1 MRPAPDSV
9 AVLEK
14 LQALR
19 NHGSRFGVERMAEL
33 DTMLGAP
40 SRRFPAIHVAGTNGK
55 GSTSAMIEAIQRAHG
70 RTTGLYTSPH
80 LVRLGERVQVNR
92 RALSEKAILA
102 LCEELFPVAEELGRK
117 DAELYPSFFEFMT
130 AMAFLTFA
138 RQPVDVGIV
147 EVGLGG
153 RLDATN
159 ILEKP
164 LVTVITS
171 IGLDHTDMLGDTI
184 GKIAAEK
191 AGILK
196 PGVPLALGI
205 VPLEAEAVIRARAAE
220 IGAPVY
226 AVREI
231 FDFGGLTAD
240 FAENADIFPSAHSAP
255 SAVKSL
261 KTVPLTNLAG
271 DYQRANAALA
281 LLACGLAG
289 GANRRASV
297 LLRPESRHG
306 ESGVPL
312 ISDLR
317 PEQVSGPTA
326 LPIDDATARRA
337 LTHVEWAA
345 RWQEFPLSEGR
356 RLILDVA
363 HNEEGARALEANL
376 EKLVRDTGRKP
387 VVVAGVLGLDRAKPL
402 FEVFGKYAGELILV
416 RPDQE
421 RACSLEDLEKCVPS
435 GYTGRV
441 RRSTVAEIFPEK
453 GACALGAPGE
463 TVVVAGSVYL
473 AGEVLSRFA
482 EDKACDEYSKLQDKL
497 PGAKNAGA

>member
-1 MRPAPDSV
+1 MRQAPSI
-9 AVLEK
+9 ANPVLEK

-19 NHGSRFGVERMAEL
+19 NHGSRFGIERMAEL
-33 DTMLGAP
+33 DTLIGAP

-92 RALSEKAILA
+92 RPLSEKVILEF
-102 LCEELFPVAEELGRK
+102 CDELFPAAEELGKK

-138 RQPVDVGIV
+138 RQPVDVGVI

-159 ILEKP
+159 ILTP
-164 LVTVITS
+164 RVCVITS

-184 GKIAAEK
+184 EKIAGEK

-196 PGVPLALGI
+196 PSVPLALGL
-205 VPLEAEAVIRARAAE
+205 VSPEAEAVIRARAAE
-220 IGAPVY
+220 VGAPVFS
-226 AVREI
+226 VRER
-231 FDFGGLTAD
+231 FDFSKS
-240 FAENADIFPSAHSAP
+240 ENLPE
-255 SAVKSL
+255 
-261 KTVPLTNLAG
+261 TNLAG

-281 LLACGLAG
+281 LLACELAG
-289 GANRRASV
+289 K
-297 LLRPESRHG
+297 
-306 ESGVPL
+306 
-312 ISDLR
+312 DL
-317 PEQVSGPTA
+317 PVDET
-326 LPIDDATARRA
+326 TARRA
-337 LTHVEWAA
+337 LAHVEWVA
-345 RWQEFPLSEGR
+345 RWQAFPLSGDR

-363 HNEEGARALEANL
+363 HNEEGARALESNL

-387 VVVAGVLGLDRAKPL
+387 LVITGVLGLDRAKPL
-402 FEVFGKYAGELILV
+402 FEVFAKYAGELILV

-421 RACSLEDLEKCVPS
+421 RACSLDDLAACVPV
-435 GYTGRV
+435 GYTGPV
-441 RRSTVAEIFPEK
+441 RRSTVAGLFPEQ
-453 GACALGAPGE
+453 GVCTVGAPGE

-482 EDKACDEYSKLQDKL
+482 EDKSCDEYTKLQDKL
-497 PGAKNAGA
+497 PGTKNAGA